1 MYRAM
6 DDKVLACS
14 TTHVGMEDA
23 ETASVSIGTGFFPLL
38 SSTWTEPFQKRKKS
52 SQTQKNKNIKD

>member
-23 ETASVSIGTGFFPLL
+23 ETASVSIGTGFFPML
-38 SSTWTEPFQKRKKS
+38 SSTWTEIF
-52 SQTQKNKNIKD
+52 